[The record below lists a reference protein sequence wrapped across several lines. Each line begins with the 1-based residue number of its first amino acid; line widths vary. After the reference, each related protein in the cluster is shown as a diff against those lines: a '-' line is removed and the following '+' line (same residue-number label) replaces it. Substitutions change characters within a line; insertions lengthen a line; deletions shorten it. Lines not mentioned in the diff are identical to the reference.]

1 MTDIVPTTTELQAK
15 HAFEVEQRV
24 HQLVKIIRQAWV
36 ELSADLYEFFD
47 QRLWEHLG
55 HDSFDAWLAA
65 PEVEISR
72 RWAYEYINL
81 YRQLVVLQEVPPEDL
96 YQLEPSKLQVVLP
109 AVRRNQVP
117 VKQALADVE
126 SLSRSDLRDR
136 YVGQA
141 AISSGVGKAPDI
153 TSHLEATHEPDHVRC
168 PTCGQ
173 RTTREV
179 IEGSAA

>member
-1 MTDIVPTTTELQAK
+1 MTDLVPTTTELQAK
-15 HAFEVEQRV
+15 HAWEVEQRV
-24 HQLVKIIRQAWV
+24 HLLVRAMRQAWV
-36 ELSADLYEFFD
+36 DLAADLYEIFTEN
-47 QRLWEHLG
+47 LWQHLG
-55 HDSFDAWLAA
+55 HDSFEAWLAA
-65 PEVEISR
+65 PEVELSR
-72 RWAYEYINL
+72 RWVYELINI
-81 YRQLVVLQEVPPEDL
+81 YRQLVVLREVPVQDL
-96 YQLEPSKLQVVLP
+96 YPLEPSKLQQILP

-141 AISSGVGKAPDI
+141 AIPSGVGKAPDI